1 MKTTIYDVA
10 KEAGVSIA
18 TVSNVI
24 NNNGRVGEKTRQK
37 VLKTMAQLEYSPSV
51 VASALTGKKTNTVGL
66 LIPDI
71 SNPFFADIARS
82 IEDRGNELGIS
93 VIICSTDNLEEKEKK
108 YISLLIRKSVDG
120 FILASGVK
128 SLDLL
133 EEVMEKKIPVAL
145 IANDIPSLPITT
157 VTIDDF
163 KGGYIGTKHLLSLNH
178 TKIAMIAEHA
188 WSNIQRINGY
198 KQALLEQNVEPRE
211 EYFIKTEA
219 TIERGKEAGLQLL
232 NLEEPPSAI
241 FACNDLLAIG
251 AIEAARELG
260 FDLPNDLSVI
270 GFDNT
275 VLCRLTVPKLT
286 SVSQPIHDMGKK
298 VFDMLLDSDFTNQK
312 TLFMPELVVRESSG
326 KYKDT
331 V

>member
-1 MKTTIYDVA
+1 MRPTIYDVA

-18 TVSNVI
+18 TVSNVV

-37 VLKTMAQLEYSPSV
+37 VLKTMKKLDYSPSV
-51 VASALTGKKTNTVGL
+51 VASALTGKKTKTIGL

-82 IEDRGNELGIS
+82 IEDRGNELGFS

-108 YISLLIRKSVDG
+108 YLSVLIRKSVDG
-120 FILASGVK
+120 IILASGVRN
-128 SLDLL
+128 LTLL
-133 EEVMEKKIPVAL
+133 EELIEKKIPVAL
-145 IANDIPSLPITT
+145 IANDIPSIPLTT

-163 KGGYIGTKHLLSLNH
+163 KGGYIATKHLLSLQH
-178 TKIAMIAEHA
+178 TNIAIIAEHA

-198 KQALLEQNVEPRE
+198 QQALMEENIESRE

-219 TIERGKEAGLQLL
+219 TIESGTKAALQLL
-232 NLEEPPSAI
+232 RLEEPPSAI

-251 AIEAARELG
+251 VIEAARELG
-260 FDLPNDLSVI
+260 LDVPNDVAVV

-275 VLCRLTVPKLT
+275 ILSRLTVPKLT
-286 SVSQPIHDMGKK
+286 SISQPIQDMGKK
-298 VFDMLLDSDFTNQK
+298 VFDMLLDSELTNQK
-312 TLFMPELVVRESSG
+312 TLFMPELVIRDSSG
-326 KYKDT
+326 K
-331 V
+331 